1 MPQPCPDVRLAKLA
15 SLQSFPNG
23 RLEMLPPALQRVG
36 GGAAQSDGQH
46 PLRHGISGARLA
58 SGMLIMFEL
67 PAMVFVGFV
76 IFILFA

>member
-1 MPQPCPDVRLAKLA
+1 
-15 SLQSFPNG
+15 
-23 RLEMLPPALQRVG
+23 VG
-36 GGAAQSDGQH
+36 GGPAQSDGQH